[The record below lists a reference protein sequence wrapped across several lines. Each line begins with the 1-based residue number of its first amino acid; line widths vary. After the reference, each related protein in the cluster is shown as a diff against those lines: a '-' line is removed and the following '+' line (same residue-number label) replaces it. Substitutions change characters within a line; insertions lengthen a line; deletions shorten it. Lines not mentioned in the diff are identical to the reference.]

1 MKFTLRIGVS
11 LLCLGGFQVSAPA
24 QTGAPRENVSQ
35 PAARKAAKSRRARGK
50 EKAAVAQ
57 RRQQVLWQLENVE
70 GKARKLDDS
79 ILKVKV
85 LAKLAD
91 TLWPYQESHARLL
104 FAEAF
109 QAIAFIKLDANK
121 DQRVRMADASGAT
134 HPLAAL
140 RAEVLQ
146 LAAARDFKLADKLRQ
161 TVKEQPG
168 GAAVGETPAG
178 AASEQE
184 HLAWDIAIAAAKTQ
198 PERTAQFVRAQLRH
212 RGIHEELGEA
222 LLSIRL
228 ENRQLADQLFGE
240 ALAIARANLTAPAN
254 LETLAIYVLPTED
267 PSHDRNPAS
276 APAPAPGLNHFL
288 AYASEWLAAQSAA
301 GQTISAEGAEPQHEY
316 RTLQALLPLFEQVI
330 PDKAPLVR
338 DRMAALSSAMS
349 PRQADAMSAREPE
362 DVTELLRRAEA
373 TVGSRRRDA
382 RLMQVSMLAARQ
394 GDLEQAISIAERI
407 GEEEER
413 AIQISLLA
421 YQALLKALR
430 NGEIEEAYRW
440 TRRIE
445 FLPQRVAASVRL
457 ANALR
462 AKREADRA
470 RAVLEEGWES
480 VSKASNSPLKAK
492 ALLTLAAAMTPHDP
506 ERGFTFLFSAVK
518 TISGTDFS
526 PTDTTAPSRVAQVT
540 LDTLDFGA
548 VFSPLGRIDFDR
560 ALHAAQS
567 LMPIEASL
575 LAQVIVCR
583 QALT

>member
-1 MKFTLRIGVS
+1 MKIPLRIGVS
-11 LLCLGGFQVSAPA
+11 ILCLGGFQVSAPA

-50 EKAAVAQ
+50 EKAAAAV

-91 TLWPYQESHARLL
+91 TLWPHQESHARLL

-109 QAIAFIKLDANK
+109 QAIAPIKLDANK
-121 DQRVRMADASGAT
+121 DQRVKMAAASGAT

-146 LAAARDFKLADKLRQ
+146 LAAARDFKLADRLRQ

-168 GAAVGETPAG
+168 GAAAGETPA
-178 AASEQE
+178 ADSSERE

-198 PERTAQFVRAQLRH
+198 PEQTAQFVRAQLR

-240 ALAIARANLTAPAN
+240 ALAIARANLTAPES
-254 LETLAIYVLPTED
+254 LETLAIYVLPTAD
-267 PSHDRNPAS
+267 PSHDRTPAF
-276 APAPAPGLNHFL
+276 APAPVPGLSHFL
-288 AYASEWLAAQSAA
+288 AYASERLAALSAA
-301 GQTISAEGAEPQHEY
+301 GQAVSSEGAESQHEY

-338 DRMAALSSAMS
+338 DRMAALSAAMS
-349 PRQADAMSAREPE
+349 PRQANAVSPREPE

-373 TVGSRRRDA
+373 TVGSQRRDA
-382 RLMQVSMLAARQ
+382 RLMQVSMIAARQ
-394 GDLEQAISIAERI
+394 GDLEQALSIAERI
-407 GEEEER
+407 GDGEER
-413 AIQISLLA
+413 TIQVSLLA
-421 YQALLKALR
+421 YQALLKALQK
-430 NGEIEEAYRW
+430 GEIEEAYRW
-440 TRRIE
+440 TRKIE
-445 FLPQRVAASVRL
+445 FLPQRVAAAVRL

-470 RAVLEEGWES
+470 RVVLEEGWES
-480 VSKASNSPLKAK
+480 VAKAPNSPLKAK
-492 ALLTLAAAMTPHDP
+492 ALLTLTAAMTPHDP

-526 PTDTTAPSRVAQVT
+526 PPDTTAPSRVAQVT
-540 LDTLDFGA
+540 LDTLDFGS
-548 VFSPLGRIDFDR
+548 VFSPLSRIDFDR
-560 ALHAAQS
+560 AMHAAQS
-567 LMPIEASL
+567 LTPVEASL